1 MFLLARTGGHLT
13 TTTLGRRGAA
23 LVILISGIIGLLLG
37 AVSMSFLRRSER
49 EWANNSVVE
58 PALSDGAAQVL
69 AVIGRAY
76 VVVDEVGG
84 VAQASPGAYAMG
96 LVRGHTVVSEQLSE
110 MIRTVRHRG
119 IFVEQEVEVDRG
131 EGETLVIDLRV
142 APVGDEY
149 MLVLADDRTEI
160 SRVQRV
166 RNDFVAN
173 VSHELKTPV
182 GAIGLLAEA
191 IEEASDDPQAIEYF
205 TGRLRRESQR
215 LSALVRDIIELSRL
229 QSADVIA
236 RGTLVSTDALV
247 NEALDRNR
255 LAAEAK
261 SIVLQAQVHYS
272 GELYAD
278 PELLGTALHNL
289 VENAVRYSPEK
300 TRVDLLVEREG
311 DTLNISV
318 TDQGAGV
325 PEEEQ
330 ARIFERFYRVDA
342 ARSRQTGGTGL
353 GLSIVKHVM
362 GQHGG
367 QVSVQSVPG
376 QGSTFTLS
384 LPIADTAV

>member
-1 MFLLARTGGHLT
+1 
-13 TTTLGRRGAA
+13 
-23 LVILISGIIGLLLG
+23 
-37 AVSMSFLRRSER
+37 MSFLRRSER

-247 NEALDRNR
+247 NEAFDRNR

-318 TDQGAGV
+318 TDQGAGI

>member
-1 MFLLARTGGHLT
+1 
-13 TTTLGRRGAA
+13 
-23 LVILISGIIGLLLG
+23 
-37 AVSMSFLRRSER
+37 MSFLRRSER

-182 GAIGLLAEA
+182 GAIGLL
-191 IEEASDDPQAIEYF
+191 
-205 TGRLRRESQR
+205 RRESQR

-318 TDQGAGV
+318 TDQGAGI

>member
-1 MFLLARTGGHLT
+1 
-13 TTTLGRRGAA
+13 
-23 LVILISGIIGLLLG
+23 
-37 AVSMSFLRRSER
+37 MSFLRRSER

-173 VSHELKTPV
+173 VSHELKTR
-182 GAIGLLAEA
+182 IGRA
-191 IEEASDDPQAIEYF
+191 
-205 TGRLRRESQR
+205 
-215 LSALVRDIIELSRL
+215 
-229 QSADVIA
+229 
-236 RGTLVSTDALV
+236 
-247 NEALDRNR
+247 
-255 LAAEAK
+255 
-261 SIVLQAQVHYS
+261 
-272 GELYAD
+272 
-278 PELLGTALHNL
+278 
-289 VENAVRYSPEK
+289 
-300 TRVDLLVEREG
+300 
-311 DTLNISV
+311 
-318 TDQGAGV
+318 
-325 PEEEQ
+325 
-330 ARIFERFYRVDA
+330 
-342 ARSRQTGGTGL
+342 
-353 GLSIVKHVM
+353 HV
-362 GQHGG
+362 
-367 QVSVQSVPG
+367 
-376 QGSTFTLS
+376 
-384 LPIADTAV
+384 

>member
-1 MFLLARTGGHLT
+1 
-13 TTTLGRRGAA
+13 
-23 LVILISGIIGLLLG
+23 
-37 AVSMSFLRRSER
+37 MSFLRRSER

-261 SIVLQAQVHYS
+261 SIVLH
-272 GELYAD
+272 AD

-318 TDQGAGV
+318 TDQGAGI

>member
-1 MFLLARTGGHLT
+1 
-13 TTTLGRRGAA
+13 
-23 LVILISGIIGLLLG
+23 
-37 AVSMSFLRRSER
+37 MSFLRRSER

-166 RNDFVAN
+166 RNEFVAN

-191 IEEASDDPQAIEYF
+191 IEEASDDSQAIEYF

-300 TRVDLLVEREG
+300 TRVDLLIEREG

-318 TDQGAGV
+318 TDQGAGI